1 MNKSVLFGNRTISP
15 NQRFAA
21 RLDEVCA
28 SLREIRSNFNSV
40 SDPAAIDA
48 LIYRENAVMCE
59 FCALLHEAK
68 SKKISL
74 EIYERENNFRG
85 F

>member
-1 MNKSVLFGNRTISP
+1 MGKMNQIGKSKSNRA
-15 NQRFAA
+15 FAA
-21 RLDEVCA
+21 RLDEVCGN
-28 SLREIRSNFNSV
+28 LRAIRSLFNNV
-40 SDPAAIDA
+40 TDPAAIDA

-68 SKKISL
+68 SRNIRI
-74 EIYERENNFRG
+74 EFYERENNFKR

>member
-1 MNKSVLFGNRTISP
+1 MGKPDIFGNQEKSP
-15 NQRFAA
+15 NRAFAA
-21 RLDEVCA
+21 RLDEVCGNLRAIRA
-28 SLREIRSNFNSV
+28 SFNNV
-40 SDPAAIDA
+40 TDPAAIDA

-68 SKKISL
+68 SKNIKL